1 MSSTMSQLPP
11 IKKSLNREARKRE
24 LMKITQEN
32 QRILQRLQDRKP
44 NYNVSMWEREDVS
57 RQRIVNNICEYPYQL
72 RQGEKATMSM
82 KAFETSTGMESA
94 SIFNS
99 NNPQQ
104 RDQIEANRMR
114 HKMNTA
120 GDMRAARKFGGNGL
134 SNVRA
139 NSQPA
144 GANRQVM
151 YTGKHQLDS
160 FTQYQVEVVLNHRQ

>member
-1 MSSTMSQLPP
+1 
-11 IKKSLNREARKRE
+11 
-24 LMKITQEN
+24 
-32 QRILQRLQDRKP
+32 
-44 NYNVSMWEREDVS
+44 
-57 RQRIVNNICEYPYQL
+57 
-72 RQGEKATMSM
+72 MSM

-139 NSQPA
+139 NS
-144 GANRQVM
+144 
-151 YTGKHQLDS
+151 
-160 FTQYQVEVVLNHRQ
+160 